1 MKELTERQR
10 EVLSFIRNCIN
21 IRHYPPTVREVAD
34 HFDMSVKGAYDHLA
48 ALKKKGR
55 IRMGRGPR
63 TLELIRVKDEEDLA
77 EFVNIPIL
85 GSVAAGIPI
94 NVESNWEGTVQVS
107 RAVLKGEDGS
117 HFALRVKGDSMTGAG
132 ILDGDIAVIKQA
144 DLAENGEIVVVQVNN
159 NMTLKRF
166 YLESSRV
173 KLLAENSAYRPMF
186 SSLENT
192 RILGRL
198 VYLVRSY

>member
-10 EVLSFIRNCIN
+10 EVLSFIRDCIN
-21 IRHYPPTVREVAD
+21 THHYPPTVREVAD
-34 HFDMSVKGAYDHLA
+34 FFDISVKGAYDHLG

-63 TLELIRVKDEEDLA
+63 TIELIKVWNEEDLP

-107 RAVLKGEDGS
+107 RSALKGEENN
-117 HFALRVKGDSMTGAG
+117 HFALRVQGDSMTGAG
-132 ILDGDIAVIKQA
+132 ILDGDIAIIKQTNMA
-144 DLAENGEIVVVQVNN
+144 QNGEIVVVQVDEST
-159 NMTLKRF
+159 TLKRF
-166 YLESSRV
+166 YQESLRV
-173 KLLAENSAYRPMF
+173 KLQPENPAYQPIF
-186 SSLENT
+186 SNLENI
-192 RILGRL
+192 RILGLL